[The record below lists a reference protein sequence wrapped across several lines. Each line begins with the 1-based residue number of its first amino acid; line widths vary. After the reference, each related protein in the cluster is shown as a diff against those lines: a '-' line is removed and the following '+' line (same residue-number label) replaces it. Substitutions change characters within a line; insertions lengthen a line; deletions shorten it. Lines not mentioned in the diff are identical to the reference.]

1 MNMKQKSQNPKILR
15 FWTGIIVVGVSV
27 MLMFI
32 GVAEFRMWPIPFGIM
47 GIVLIGTSRYR
58 HIKK

>member
-1 MNMKQKSQNPKILR
+1 MKQKTLKPKIFM
-15 FWTGIIVVGVSV
+15 FWTGIIVVGISV

-32 GVAEFRMWPIPFGIM
+32 GEAEFRMWPIPFGIL

-58 HIKK
+58 PMKK